1 MDIKSASKA
10 HNAPDLKIDDRQLTT
25 EYYEPAAILPST
37 NAVPPTLG
45 GAAPS
50 PKGSNGTPEDV
61 SAASPHHQTSPA
73 ATRFPNG
80 HGAADDHSFYES
92 RTTGGGGATPSR
104 GSASCRSRDRDRDR
118 PPYTNGPTYQDSR
131 QSARHGRSSG
141 QPAGGGGASS
151 GGGGGAGGGGGG
163 GIGGQGGGAGTA
175 TTAGAVPT
183 AAQSTTAGSQPW
195 GYDGTNRYSSST
207 SQSDTG
213 YSTTPSDNSDR
224 RSSDQSSKK
233 TKTKSRSGSRSPS
246 PTPSTSSRSPSRS
259 RSRSTSSSASS
270 SSSASTAAGSG
281 AVVSS
286 SAAPTTSSAHS
297 HQHHHHH
304 HHHATATP
312 TSTEG
317 GGTTTG
323 DRRPLAICVRNLP
336 ARSSDTSLKDGLYHE
351 YKKHGKVTWVKVVG
365 QDADRYAVVCFK
377 KAEDVDK
384 ALEVSYD
391 KLFFGCKIEVAPYTG
406 CYDVDDNDARS
417 YEADVDEYHP
427 KATRTLFIG
436 NLEKDVTASELR
448 KHFDQFGEII
458 EIDIKKQGAAGS
470 YAFCQYADIASVVRA
485 IRKMDGEHLG
495 NNRVKLGFGKSMPYS
510 CVWVDGVGEGVTE
523 KYLRIQFEPYG
534 AISKIHVDRD
544 RGQALVFYE
553 QVLSAQA
560 AVNKMRGHLLKN
572 GGRVQVDFASRECQ
586 EAFFERLEKQVG
598 GVLVVDGRTTVGV
611 GSVFDDAVVVTGGR
625 TSRSF
630 EATVA
635 VTRYSRYE
643 SSSSRP
649 RTSSYG
655 GSRSAPASAAA
666 GHQSPS
672 AVSVVGVV
680 GSATPRSSERSSR
693 GGTGRRCFDYYAAAA
708 VGDDYAPLDR
718 HLFRSYDE
726 YSQASSA
733 SHDDLYD
740 HEYGF
745 VHDSP
750 THLDSVMTF
759 APPEIRNLQKERVH
773 LLEQL
778 EECPSSGDELISPK
792 KRLKLDLLD
801 SAMTSDVIIEAN
813 RDHRKVTEV
822 RRLSDTPSALSKLSS
837 HHSRRP
843 SADSSSSSSKHSRHD
858 GDRYVTCKRR
868 KTQAPS
874 TGSSNHHHH
883 SYVSSTTSTSAVD
896 HHNTATSGSEAGG
909 SRPGTPLC
917 DERPENCSSIMQV
930 EPPRRTTREREGP
943 ISLPLPKFASQIM
956 SRGGWISSISAATK
970 QQQQT
975 VTCISTNPQSHHQHP
990 HSTTVPAPLSSPP
1003 GRSNAAPRPPSP
1015 AHLHV
1020 VPPPASPPPRRPS
1033 SGGTSS
1039 DSDGAASP
1047 PSPSL
1052 EERIR
1057 SLDEKYERWSGS
1069 RVASG
1074 NNGTVTGDL
1083 EACLE
1088 RFRQRHKLLD
1098 LDLKEIQPS
1107 EIVKSVLAKRS
1118 VFDEDLKRLENVNE
1132 KYEPRDFGL
1141 FTNRLTGGGGTTT
1154 CTSIT
1159 ASTTDSSTT
1168 STPSVALKLSTLV
1181 GGLPA
1186 GQVTTAT
1193 VATASTVLATGQQ
1206 TPPQGVMSPRATPGS
1221 SLPAPAAKGLQYPFP
1236 THPPLLIAPAP
1247 PPMPPQPISATP
1259 ISTATPTIV
1268 TIPPIASNVV
1278 TTQTTLSTA
1287 PTTVAGTFYFPGEI
1301 RLKPC
1306 PAAATSAPMPAPV
1319 NRTSSTEKPPTN
1331 IPLTSAEVNR
1341 AVRETKSSDKVTSRR
1356 DSGNGSSPRGAGEI
1370 AKRRNSDSARRAEP
1384 TESAA
1389 AERERAQSEE
1399 RKKERLEKI
1408 RMENEKLEKERLERE
1423 RAERE
1428 KQEKERAEK
1437 ERLEK
1442 ERLEREHELE
1452 KQRLEKETLEKQRL
1466 EKERIEQ
1473 ARLEKERIEKQRQE
1487 NERLEKDRIEKE
1499 RIEKERVE
1507 RERIEKERKEKK
1519 EREEKERRD
1528 REEQSRQE
1536 KELREKE
1543 ELEKREK
1550 EERDRRERQDEEAKA
1565 AAKERQEKERRHKE
1579 DNQDNKRKDDHSK
1592 HSDSSSR
1599 HKENSLDKHT
1609 KDSTTS
1615 NTTLHSHGGDK
1626 VKHHFE
1632 KERSKESI
1640 KENRDNN
1647 VHEKHRSE
1655 GNNRGIIE
1663 SRHMSI
1669 ELDKSRL
1676 SYETKDNSKRKERNN
1691 SLPASLGSKRRLSV
1705 HESVESIEENKKI
1718 KLSHE
1723 HKKVCERRDSKDST
1737 RSEDKSKSKHKNNV
1751 NKTHDKSRDEEKR
1764 KDKDKEREER
1774 HKKHK
1779 QEKQKSKSK
1788 SREKDTTMAI
1798 ATARE
1803 SPNTLNSPI
1812 TDKDFMARLDLRSNE
1827 DIEKQKREAKE
1838 KQHIEDKEIKD
1849 DKQKKPCE
1857 KHNPDKPKNRSLE
1870 EPKTEDKKKKE
1881 RLKSESESDE
1891 PRKHS
1896 IFDIVDD
1903 EPAYIS
1909 MYDKVKARSCK
1920 NMAKQEEEKRQEKIK
1935 AKFSQLKQ
1943 SRAKREEKKRSTSWD
1958 EDSDSERDHTE
1969 VKMKRCQKMLIDSS
1983 DDESQE
1989 RKHAKKKEIYTDSDS
2004 SAVMKHIKQEPI
2016 DTSEDEI
2023 KDKNKHLALKNI
2035 KSTIAG
2041 DTSEDECNKKK
2052 IQIKTE
2058 LFSDAENTEI
2068 HEMSDDKLHLTKIKD
2083 EMERLIKKERRNS
2096 KHQEAVKINESNST
2110 TVVNFVDKNI
2120 PEEREKFNYRHSF
2133 VDNTSDEEMHEAAKK
2148 EKAERREKKH
2158 KKKQKK
2164 QKHLLSGDETKI
2176 DAIEGCHMEE
2186 KTKHHERK
2194 KEHAKK
2200 EKRRDKTR
2208 EGKEK
2213 SKKSKKNKDQKSDG
2227 KREGKMENIFGS
2239 LSEDSE
2245 NGTKDHEH
2253 EEQKQQLENFL
2264 TEETAPIPTICTSEP
2279 DKERELKTKEKEERE
2294 REREEHKRRKEKKR
2308 REKERRLKEAQAAA
2322 EAISN
2327 ENSMDFADMGKQLE
2341 ANMMQ
2346 DESLDAPETKT
2357 PEDNNCDVSRD
2368 NSFSFT
2374 GLSDVSEHKND
2385 KEDRKEGKE
2394 KKKKRK
2400 KSKDERGKHHHHHH
2414 HDKNKSKS
2422 TEINKEASSPTIE
2435 VPVAEVEPEESK
2447 NISQHPSLPTLD
2459 EPCPIE
2465 NKSAVADLTCIS
2477 PIPKEVPLISP
2488 IPKTPTTSKEKK
2500 REKLIPGFGTEID
2513 EKLHESAVKSISEEF
2528 EPVIKKEELKEEELQ
2543 VESQKIAEEKPRV
2556 IISQEETEDAVAAL
2570 LGESFGDG
2578 QYNEEM
2584 PTPTDQPNPLVEES
2598 IVQDDEEMRQAVQS
2612 LSATAG
2618 DLDVKPDTPQSEHE
2632 LQIDTDTEEQD
2643 EVAKYEPKTP
2653 DIPEQAAVEFYPT
2666 RSESEKVP
2674 TIQTPIVIKTT
2685 ASIVAAPTSPPSLTP
2700 IKSAVEAKKTLELET
2715 RKSIELE
2722 TRKSIELESKSLP
2735 VLPEQKQVSVISQS
2749 WSLEKKLDMAESA
2762 LIKLDNRQPV
2772 EPTKAP
2778 PLRQYPGPTLLKMSE
2793 PAVYKNLAKPE
2804 LPTLTPVV
2812 DPTKMIQTNACKSP
2826 TTSQM
2831 HNLPARSPV
2840 QSSKPPMS
2848 SHDPT
2853 APPKIT
2859 TGLIH
2864 NRLPITPVMASKPMQ
2879 ATTVILQQSKLSHTL
2894 DPPKLVPTSER
2905 PRMVFQASPQ
2915 QFANFAP
2922 GQPRMMIQGN
2932 IRHLPPQGLLVPTR
2946 QINPQTFSYLSH
2958 SNFNLPPVIKDS
2970 PSTIPPQDKSHIE
2983 MKVPPLSIM
2992 STQPSTHVPL
3002 HLPLMVPKE
3011 QCSKPP
3017 TPTLSS
3023 PRLTTSTPSPK
3034 SYKAASP
3041 SPRPVSVPSSPVL
3054 PAVSP
3059 KPASL
3064 TPCQSP
3070 KISATAVPT
3079 PVSTVE
3085 SSQSDKA
3092 ELIAS
3097 KADLTPIKPDVTTS
3111 KQEVVSSKVEMPLS
3125 PPPKSEPAPVDIVS
3139 TPEPSNIA
3147 EAQTPETVA
3156 KVLPSEQS
3164 SVIVSALVPKEE
3176 ESKVDALKEEVKE
3189 EPPKKLA
3196 IEKVTEELNMSLKKE
3211 LPEVKNE
3218 PIEEKQEEKPKTELT
3233 VEPKEEQ
3240 CGPEADKE
3248 ENIKDSNSDK
3258 ENAPVEK
3265 LDEEKTETESII
3277 SDISKE
3283 RSSADI
3289 LAKDDPL
3296 DTKEDSDY
3304 WSAKEVNIDS
3314 VIKTLCSADELSDHS
3329 EGEAGGKDE
3338 WIENNSKVE
3347 ETAKPEVTNEKEE
3360 GTSEKKEVTLEMKS
3374 DETDN
3379 MDESAEAEEG
3389 IQKEVNEVTP
3399 LRSGST
3405 RGRGGR
3411 GRRGK
3416 ATALRGGVVDRGGI
3430 QTRRGK
3436 LKELA
3441 VATIP
3446 AKRGRGGRP
3455 RAVDRKSSKTE
3466 SDNASS
3472 TDVYEFRDES
3482 DDANK
3487 EQRPRLILT
3496 IKSPAV
3502 SSSCSAQT
3510 TAVVKEVT
3518 KDGAKEIVKEVP
3530 PPPKELSTPP
3540 KAEAKED
3547 FVPPTPTNTRK
3558 SRRLQEKDTSR
3569 NAVDDT
3575 IDDVVKNTTVQTR
3588 SSSNQRRATRQGA
3601 APKQITAPQSE
3612 TPRKS
3617 PRGRKTRRGSE
3628 ATETSSS
3635 EETAKEEVKPTI
3647 PTPPPVTQSKDP
3659 EPTKQPQP
3667 VAESD
3672 IPKPSEMPPKEK
3684 PLESLKAAMLRRIKG
3699 EMAAKTQQHEPT
3711 NLIDPVTGELIPMR
3725 ECEEGRY
3732 IPLPGTVPPQE
3743 EKTEHSKLAA
3753 PTSGVMDVVTTSL
3766 TSSTTTPVVT
3776 SPVTPVITSPS
3787 VTSTCEPPKPPTSV
3801 IAQAQPITVVHQV
3814 KPPTLKAHVL
3824 SSQVAQAAVI
3834 QPQVPVQAKVAPVQ
3848 VSVSIVSS
3856 VPQPP
3861 IVTVPPKLVP
3871 PTTPSK
3877 PMITT
3882 MVSRPIPSPV
3892 VAKTVPSMPIAKTS
3906 APMVISKITTPIITT
3921 KATTP
3926 MVTRTVTP
3934 INQHL
3939 TVNTSLT
3946 MGMISP
3952 SNLSPRPNVPMS
3964 VASKP
3969 MPKQVVKPPVLSPV
3983 LGLQKQPQPI
3993 IQQGKQQ
4000 PMVTQ
4005 AMVNTQLAHM
4015 KQQSQQQPVL
4025 KQQVIMGKAPIVKP
4039 VHSLHQGQILTGAVP
4054 SPQSPLGAASR
4065 IIPAPIGGAKGMM
4078 EPPKVDVSM
4087 ANIMLGQRPKLSPQA
4102 PQQRLAGMPLPGYEP
4117 SLHGERSL
4125 LNRSRSPPPAHQN
4138 SPSPKGEAVAHFSP
4152 GPLRPPPDLNP
4163 AHYMHPTHVMQY
4175 QQYLRQQQL
4184 HLTRTGIEKLG
4195 DGQEGEEAPVTSP
4208 PLELR
4213 RPGSV
4218 GLALTSRAAAVPH
4231 SLHSPH
4237 DRATDSPQIAQVYNA
4252 PALHP
4257 GAAVAARGVPPPTA
4271 TVAPFTRYYD
4281 GGEPPPAHRPLT
4293 SHAAGLAGIGPPPH
4307 PQLSIE
4313 RPLPS
4318 HHLGAAG
4325 NLMGAVARHA
4335 PSTADAPTTQ
4345 RGLQAATPPHASQVP
4360 PQAESLF
4367 MLLKQYPCMWQGL
4380 LALKN
4385 DQAAVQMYFV
4395 SGNNDVAKCSLPKN
4409 IDGSTPPLRIFQRM
4423 RLEPPQVEG
4432 VARKMQMENEHC
4444 MLLALPCGHDHMDVL
4459 KQSRNLTSGFI
4470 TYLQQKQAAGI
4481 INVAAPGTTQ
4491 PPAYVVHIF
4500 PTCDFVN
4507 ENLRRIAPSLLE
4519 RVADIAHL
4527 LIVITTV

>member
-1 MDIKSASKA
+1 
-10 HNAPDLKIDDRQLTT
+10 
-25 EYYEPAAILPST
+25 
-37 NAVPPTLG
+37 
-45 GAAPS
+45 
-50 PKGSNGTPEDV
+50 
-61 SAASPHHQTSPA
+61 
-73 ATRFPNG
+73 
-80 HGAADDHSFYES
+80 
-92 RTTGGGGATPSR
+92 
-104 GSASCRSRDRDRDR
+104 
-118 PPYTNGPTYQDSR
+118 
-131 QSARHGRSSG
+131 
-141 QPAGGGGASS
+141 
-151 GGGGGAGGGGGG
+151 
-163 GIGGQGGGAGTA
+163 
-175 TTAGAVPT
+175 
-183 AAQSTTAGSQPW
+183 
-195 GYDGTNRYSSST
+195 
-207 SQSDTG
+207 
-213 YSTTPSDNSDR
+213 
-224 RSSDQSSKK
+224 
-233 TKTKSRSGSRSPS
+233 
-246 PTPSTSSRSPSRS
+246 
-259 RSRSTSSSASS
+259 
-270 SSSASTAAGSG
+270 
-281 AVVSS
+281 
-286 SAAPTTSSAHS
+286 
-297 HQHHHHH
+297 
-304 HHHATATP
+304 
-312 TSTEG
+312 
-317 GGTTTG
+317 
-323 DRRPLAICVRNLP
+323 
-336 ARSSDTSLKDGLYHE
+336 
-351 YKKHGKVTWVKVVG
+351 
-365 QDADRYAVVCFK
+365 
-377 KAEDVDK
+377 
-384 ALEVSYD
+384 
-391 KLFFGCKIEVAPYTG
+391 
-406 CYDVDDNDARS
+406 
-417 YEADVDEYHP
+417 
-427 KATRTLFIG
+427 
-436 NLEKDVTASELR
+436 
-448 KHFDQFGEII
+448 
-458 EIDIKKQGAAGS
+458 
-470 YAFCQYADIASVVRA
+470 
-485 IRKMDGEHLG
+485 MDGEHLG

-586 EAFFERLEKQVG
+586 EAFFERLEKQGG
-598 GVLVVDGRTTVGV
+598 GVLVVDGRTAVGV

-655 GSRSAPASAAA
+655 GSRSAPASASA

-693 GGTGRRCFDYYAAAA
+693 GGAGRRCFDYYAAAA
-708 VGDDYAPLDR
+708 VADEYAPLDR

-883 SYVSSTTSTSAVD
+883 SYVSSTTSTTAVD

-917 DERPENCSSIMQV
+917 DERPENCSSTMQV

-956 SRGGWISSISAATK
+956 SRGGWITSISAATK

-1141 FTNRLTGGGGTTT
+1141 FTNRLTGGGGTTA
-1154 CTSIT
+1154 CTSTT
-1159 ASTTDSSTT
+1159 ASTTDSTT
-1168 STPSVALKLSTLV
+1168 STSSGAVLKLSTLV

-1186 GQVTTAT
+1186 GQPTTAT
-1193 VATASTVLATGQQ
+1193 VATAATVLATGQQ

-1268 TIPPIASNVV
+1268 TILPIAPSVA
-1278 TTQTTLSTA
+1278 TTQTTLTTA
-1287 PTTVAGTFYFPGEI
+1287 PTTVAGET

-1306 PAAATSAPMPAPV
+1306 PAAATTSTPMPAPV
-1319 NRTSSTEKPPTN
+1319 NRTASTEKPPTN
-1331 IPLTSAEVNR
+1331 IPPTSAEVNR

-1356 DSGNGSSPRGAGEI
+1356 DSGSGSSPRGAGEI
-1370 AKRRNSDSARRAEP
+1370 ARRRNSDSTRRAEP
-1384 TESAA
+1384 TESSAA

-1408 RMENEKLEKERLERE
+1408 RMENEKLEKERLDRE

-1452 KQRLEKETLEKQRL
+1452 KQRLEKEMLEKERL

-1473 ARLEKERIEKQRQE
+1473 ERLEKERIEKQRQE
-1487 NERLEKDRIEKE
+1487 NERLEKERMEKE
-1499 RIEKERVE
+1499 RIEKEKI
-1507 RERIEKERKEKK
+1507 ERIEKERKDKK
-1519 EREEKERRD
+1519 EREEKER
-1528 REEQSRQE
+1528 QE
-1536 KELREKE
+1536 KEERELREKE
-1543 ELEKREK
+1543 ELERREK
-1550 EERDRRERQDEEAKA
+1550 EDKDRRERQEEEAKVT
-1565 AAKERQEKERRHKE
+1565 AKEKERRHKE

-1609 KDSTTS
+1609 KDSTTT
-1615 NTTLHSHGGDK
+1615 NTTLHSHGGEK

-1655 GNNRGIIE
+1655 GNNRGVIE

-1676 SYETKDNSKRKERNN
+1676 PYETKDNSRRKERNN
-1691 SLPASLGSKRRLSV
+1691 SLPASLGSKRRLSM
-1705 HESVESIEENKKI
+1705 HETVESIEESKKI

-1723 HKKVCERRDSKDST
+1723 HKKVCERRESKDST
-1737 RSEDKSKSKHKNNV
+1737 RSEEKSKSKHKNNV
-1751 NKTHDKSRDEEKR
+1751 NKTHDKPRDEEKR
-1764 KDKDKEREER
+1764 KEKDKEREER

-1779 QEKQKSKSK
+1779 QEKQKTKSK
-1788 SREKDTTMAI
+1788 SREKDTTI
-1798 ATARE
+1798 TSATSRE
-1803 SPNTLNSPI
+1803 SPNLLASPI

-1827 DIEKQKREAKE
+1827 DIEKQKRDAKE
-1838 KQHIEDKEIKD
+1838 KQHSEDKEIKD

-1857 KHNPDKPKNRSLE
+1857 KHNPDKPKNRCPE
-1870 EPKTEDKKKKE
+1870 EPKCEEKRKKE
-1881 RLKSESESDE
+1881 RLKSGSESDE

-1969 VKMKRCQKMLIDSS
+1969 VKIKRCQKMLIDSS

-2004 SAVMKHIKQEPI
+2004 SIVMKHIKQEPL

-2023 KDKNKHLALKNI
+2023 KDKNKHLTLKNM
-2035 KSTIAG
+2035 KSRITG

-2052 IQIKTE
+2052 VQIKTE
-2058 LFSDAENTEI
+2058 LFSDTENPEV
-2068 HEMSDDKLHLTKIKD
+2068 HDMSDDKLQLTKLKD

-2096 KHQEAVKINESNST
+2096 KHQEAVKINETNST
-2110 TVVNFVDKNI
+2110 TVVNFVDKDI
-2120 PEEREKFNYRHSF
+2120 LPEEREKFNYRHSF
-2133 VDNTSDEEMHEAAKK
+2133 VDNTSDEETHEAVKK

-2164 QKHLLSGDETKI
+2164 QKHLLSGDEAKI
-2176 DAIEGCHMEE
+2176 DAIEACQLEE

-2200 EKRRDKTR
+2200 EKRRDKPR

-2213 SKKSKKNKDQKSDG
+2213 SKKSKKNKDQKADA
-2227 KREGKMENIFGS
+2227 KRDGKMENIFGS

-2253 EEQKQQLENFL
+2253 EEQKHPLENFQL
-2264 TEETAPIPTICTSEP
+2264 TEEPAPIPKIGTSEP
-2279 DKERELKTKEKEERE
+2279 EKEREFKTKDKEERE

-2308 REKERRLKEAQAAA
+2308 RQKERRLIVAHLDA
-2322 EAISN
+2322 E

-2346 DESLDAPETKT
+2346 DESLDAAETKT

-2385 KEDRKEGKE
+2385 KEHRKEAKE

-2414 HDKNKSKS
+2414 HDKNKTKP
-2422 TEINKEASSPTIE
+2422 TEIKKEASSPTTE
-2435 VPVAEVEPEESK
+2435 VPVVVGVEPDESK
-2447 NISQHPSLPTLD
+2447 NTSQHPSLPTLD
-2459 EPCPIE
+2459 EPCPVE
-2465 NKSAVADLTCIS
+2465 NKSPVADLTCVS

-2500 REKLIPGFGTEID
+2500 REKFIPGFGTEID

-2528 EPVIKKEELKEEELQ
+2528 EPVLKKEEIKEEELQ

-2584 PTPTDQPNPLVEES
+2584 PTPTDPPIPLVEES

-2612 LSATAG
+2612 LSATAA

-2632 LQIDTDTEEQD
+2632 LQIDTDSEEQD

-2653 DIPEQAAVEFYPT
+2653 DISEQAPVKFYPT

-2700 IKSAVEAKKTLELET
+2700 IKSAVEAKKTIELET
-2715 RKSIELE
+2715 RKPIGLE
-2722 TRKSIELESKSLP
+2722 ARKSIELESKSLP

-2749 WSLEKKLDMAESA
+2749 WSLEKKLDIGESA
-2762 LIKLDNRQPV
+2762 LIKLDNRQSV
-2772 EPTKAP
+2772 EPSKAP
-2778 PLRQYPGPTLLKMSE
+2778 PLRQYPGPTLLKISE
-2793 PAVYKNLAKPE
+2793 PAVYKTLTKPE
-2804 LPTLTPVV
+2804 LPTLAPVV
-2812 DPTKMIQTNACKSP
+2812 DPTKIIQTNACKSP

-2831 HNLPARSPV
+2831 HNLPARPPV

-2848 SHDPT
+2848 LHDPT
-2853 APPKIT
+2853 VPPKIT

-2879 ATTVILQQSKLSHTL
+2879 ATTVILQQSKIPHTL

-2915 QFANFAP
+2915 QFTNFAP

-2946 QINPQTFSYLSH
+2946 QINPQTFSYLGH

-2970 PSTIPPQDKSHIE
+2970 PSATVPAQDKSQIE
-2983 MKVPPLSIM
+2983 MKVPPLSIV

-3070 KISATAVPT
+3070 KISATAVPM

-3092 ELIAS
+3092 ELISS
-3097 KADLTPIKPDVTTS
+3097 KADLA
-3111 KQEVVSSKVEMPLS
+3111 SSKPEVATPKQDVVPSKVDMPVAS
-3125 PPPKSEPAPVDIVS
+3125 PPKPELAPAEIVS
-3139 TPEPSNIA
+3139 TPEQSTIIQTAEIGPKVPPS
-3147 EAQTPETVA
+3147 V
-3156 KVLPSEQS
+3156 QS
-3164 SVIVSALVPKEE
+3164 SVIISAMVSKEE
-3176 ESKVDALKEEVKE
+3176 EPKADALKEEVKE
-3189 EPPKKLA
+3189 ETPKKLA
-3196 IEKVTEELNMSLKKE
+3196 IEKVTDELNMSLKKE
-3211 LPEVKNE
+3211 LPEVKDE
-3218 PIEEKQEEKPKTELT
+3218 PIEEKQEEKPKIELK
-3233 VEPKEEQ
+3233 VESKEEP
-3240 CGPEADKE
+3240 CGPAGDKE

-3258 ENAPVEK
+3258 ENAPAEK
-3265 LDEEKTETESII
+3265 LDEEKTETESIV

-3329 EGEAGGKDE
+3329 EGEAGGKDD
-3338 WIENNSKVE
+3338 WTENNRKME
-3347 ETAKPEVTNEKEE
+3347 ETVKPEVTSEKEE
-3360 GTSEKKEVTLEMKS
+3360 VTPEKKKVSLEAKG

-3379 MDESAEAEEG
+3379 MDENVEAEEDT
-3389 IQKEVNEVTP
+3389 QKEVNEVTTP

-3416 ATALRGGVVDRGGI
+3416 ATAIRGGVVDRGGI

-3441 VATIP
+3441 IATTP
-3446 AKRGRGGRP
+3446 TKRGRGGRP
-3455 RAVDRKSSKTE
+3455 RTLDRKSSKTE

-3530 PPPKELSTPP
+3530 SPPKELSTPP
-3540 KAEAKED
+3540 KTETKED

-3601 APKQITAPQSE
+3601 APKQITASQPE

-3635 EETAKEEVKPTI
+3635 EETTKEEVKPTI
-3647 PTPPPVTQSKDP
+3647 PTPPPAAQPKEP
-3659 EPTKQPQP
+3659 EPTKEPQP
-3667 VAESD
+3667 VLDTE
-3672 IPKPSEMPPKEK
+3672 IPKPPEVPPKEK

-3699 EMAAKTQQHEPT
+3699 EMAAKSQQHEPT

-3743 EKTEHSKLAA
+3743 EKKLPAEPPKPAA
-3753 PTSGVMDVVTTSL
+3753 PTSGVADVVTTSL
-3766 TSSTTTPVVT
+3766 TATTTTPVAT
-3776 SPVTPVITSPS
+3776 TPAAPVIISTS
-3787 VTSTCEPPKPPTSV
+3787 VTSACEPPKPATSV
-3801 IAQAQPITVVHQV
+3801 IAQPQQITVVQQV

-3834 QPQVPVQAKVAPVQ
+3834 QPQIPVQSKVAPIQ
-3848 VSVSIVSS
+3848 VSVPVVSS
-3856 VPQPP
+3856 VPQQPP
-3861 IVTVPPKLVP
+3861 IVTVPPKLVL

-3877 PMITT
+3877 PVITT

-3892 VAKTVPSMPIAKTS
+3892 VAKAVPSMPIAKTS
-3906 APMVISKITTPIITT
+3906 APIVISKITTPIITT

-3952 SNLSPRPNVPMS
+3952 SNLSPRPNIPMS

-4015 KQQSQQQPVL
+4015 KQQSQQQPLL
-4025 KQQVIMGKAPIVKP
+4025 KQQQVIMSKAPIVKP
-4039 VHSLHQGQILTGAVP
+4039 VHPLHQGQILTGAVP
-4054 SPQSPLGAASR
+4054 SPQSPLGAAPR

-4117 SLHGERSL
+4117 SL
-4125 LNRSRSPPPAHQN
+4125 
-4138 SPSPKGEAVAHFSP
+4138 GEAVAHFSP

-4257 GAAVAARGVPPPTA
+4257 AAAVAARGVPPPTA

-4293 SHAAGLAGIGPPPH
+4293 SHAAGLAGLGPPPH

-4335 PSTADAPTTQ
+4335 PTTADAPATQ

-4367 MLLKQYPCMWQGL
+4367 MLLKHYPCMWQGL

-4385 DQAAVQMYFV
+4385 DQAAVQMYLV
-4395 SGNNDVAKCSLPKN
+4395 SGNDDVAKCSLPKN

>member
-1 MDIKSASKA
+1 
-10 HNAPDLKIDDRQLTT
+10 
-25 EYYEPAAILPST
+25 
-37 NAVPPTLG
+37 
-45 GAAPS
+45 
-50 PKGSNGTPEDV
+50 
-61 SAASPHHQTSPA
+61 
-73 ATRFPNG
+73 
-80 HGAADDHSFYES
+80 
-92 RTTGGGGATPSR
+92 
-104 GSASCRSRDRDRDR
+104 
-118 PPYTNGPTYQDSR
+118 
-131 QSARHGRSSG
+131 
-141 QPAGGGGASS
+141 
-151 GGGGGAGGGGGG
+151 
-163 GIGGQGGGAGTA
+163 
-175 TTAGAVPT
+175 
-183 AAQSTTAGSQPW
+183 
-195 GYDGTNRYSSST
+195 
-207 SQSDTG
+207 
-213 YSTTPSDNSDR
+213 
-224 RSSDQSSKK
+224 
-233 TKTKSRSGSRSPS
+233 
-246 PTPSTSSRSPSRS
+246 
-259 RSRSTSSSASS
+259 
-270 SSSASTAAGSG
+270 
-281 AVVSS
+281 
-286 SAAPTTSSAHS
+286 
-297 HQHHHHH
+297 
-304 HHHATATP
+304 
-312 TSTEG
+312 
-317 GGTTTG
+317 
-323 DRRPLAICVRNLP
+323 
-336 ARSSDTSLKDGLYHE
+336 
-351 YKKHGKVTWVKVVG
+351 
-365 QDADRYAVVCFK
+365 
-377 KAEDVDK
+377 
-384 ALEVSYD
+384 
-391 KLFFGCKIEVAPYTG
+391 
-406 CYDVDDNDARS
+406 
-417 YEADVDEYHP
+417 
-427 KATRTLFIG
+427 
-436 NLEKDVTASELR
+436 
-448 KHFDQFGEII
+448 
-458 EIDIKKQGAAGS
+458 
-470 YAFCQYADIASVVRA
+470 
-485 IRKMDGEHLG
+485 MDGEHLG

-586 EAFFERLEKQVG
+586 EAFFERLEKQGG
-598 GVLVVDGRTTVGV
+598 GVVIVDGRTSVSV
-611 GSVFDDAVVVTGGR
+611 GSVFDEGVVVTGGR

-655 GSRSAPASAAA
+655 GTRSAPASSSA

-680 GSATPRSSERSSR
+680 GSATPRTSERPSR
-693 GGTGRRCFDYYAAAA
+693 GGTGRRCFDYYSAAA
-708 VGDDYAPLDR
+708 VADDYAPLDR

-750 THLDSVMTF
+750 THLDGVMTF

-792 KRLKLDLLD
+792 KRLKLDLLE

-868 KTQAPS
+868 KTQTPS
-874 TGSSNHHHH
+874 AGSSNHHHH
-883 SYVSSTTSTSAVD
+883 SYVSSTTSTTVVD
-896 HHNTATSGSEAGG
+896 HHNAATSGSEAGG

-917 DERPENCSSIMQV
+917 DERPENCSSTMQV

-943 ISLPLPKFASQIM
+943 ISLPLPKFAAQVI
-956 SRGGWISSISAATK
+956 SRGAWISSIAAATK

-975 VTCISTNPQSHHQHP
+975 VTCISTNPQPHHQHP

-1003 GRSNAAPRPPSP
+1003 GRSSSNPAPRPPSP
-1015 AHLHV
+1015 AHMHV

-1033 SGGTSS
+1033 SGTSS

-1069 RVASG
+1069 RVATG
-1074 NNGTVTGDL
+1074 NNGSATGGI

-1141 FTNRLTGGGGTTT
+1141 FSSRLTGGGSAGTIIS
-1154 CTSIT
+1154 TSTIS
-1159 ASTTDSSTT
+1159 STTDSTP
-1168 STPSVALKLSTLV
+1168 TPSVALKLSTLV
-1181 GGLPA
+1181 GALPA
-1186 GQVTTAT
+1186 GQPTTVT
-1193 VATASTVLATGQQ
+1193 VATAATVLATGQQ
-1206 TPPQGVMSPRATPGS
+1206 TPPHGVMSPRATPGS
-1221 SLPAPAAKGLQYPFP
+1221 NLPAPAAKGLQYPFP

-1247 PPMPPQPISATP
+1247 PPMPPQPISTTP
-1259 ISTATPTIV
+1259 ISTATPTIA
-1268 TIPPIASNVV
+1268 TIPSSVV
-1278 TTQTTLSTA
+1278 TTPTTLSIA
-1287 PTTVAGTFYFPGEI
+1287 PTTVAGDS

-1306 PAAATSAPMPAPV
+1306 SATATPKPAPV
-1319 NRTSSTEKPPTN
+1319 NRSASTEKPSAN
-1331 IPLTSAEVNR
+1331 IPPTSAEVNR

-1356 DSGNGSSPRGAGEI
+1356 DSGSSSSPRGAAEI
-1370 AKRRNSDSARRAEP
+1370 TRRRNSDSNRRAEP
-1384 TESAA
+1384 TESSS
-1389 AERERAQSEE
+1389 ERERAQSEE

-1408 RMENEKLEKERLERE
+1408 RIENEKLEKERLDRE
-1423 RAERE
+1423 SAEKE

-1442 ERLEREHELE
+1442 ERLERENELE
-1452 KQRLEKETLEKQRL
+1452 KQRLEKERL
-1466 EKERIEQ
+1466 EKERLDKERIEQ
-1473 ARLEKERIEKQRQE
+1473 ERLEKERIEKQRQE
-1487 NERLEKDRIEKE
+1487 TERLEKEQIEKERLEKE
-1499 RIEKERVE
+1499 RIE
-1507 RERIEKERKEKK
+1507 RERTEKERKERKDS
-1519 EREEKERRD
+1519 EEKERRE
-1528 REEQSRQE
+1528 REEQARQD
-1536 KELREKE
+1536 KEERERREKE
-1543 ELEKREK
+1543 ELERREK
-1550 EERDRRERQDEEAKA
+1550 EDRERRERQEEEAKA
-1565 AAKERQEKERRHKE
+1565 TAKERHEKERRHKE
-1579 DNQDNKRKDDHSK
+1579 DNQDNKKKDDHSK

-1609 KDSTTS
+1609 KDSTT
-1615 NTTLHSHGGDK
+1615 LHSHSGDK

-1647 VHEKHRSE
+1647 VHEKQRSE
-1655 GNNRGIIE
+1655 VNNRGVIE

-1669 ELDKSRL
+1669 ELDKNRL
-1676 SYETKDNSKRKERNN
+1676 HYEIKDNSKRKERNN
-1691 SLPASLGSKRRLSV
+1691 SLPASLGSKRRLSA
-1705 HESVESIEENKKI
+1705 HESLENIEECKKL

-1723 HKKVCERRDSKDST
+1723 HKKVSERRDSKDST

-1751 NKTHDKSRDEEKR
+1751 NKSHEKSKDEEKR
-1764 KDKDKEREER
+1764 KEKDKEREER

-1779 QEKQKSKSK
+1779 QDKQKSKSK
-1788 SREKDTTMAI
+1788 SREKDTTVTI
-1798 ATARE
+1798 SSTRE
-1803 SPNTLNSPI
+1803 SPNTTTSPI
-1812 TDKDFMARLDLRSNE
+1812 TDKDFMAHLDLRSNE
-1827 DIEKQKREAKE
+1827 DIEKLKREVKE
-1838 KQHIEDKEIKD
+1838 KQHTEEKEIKD
-1849 DKQKKPCE
+1849 DKLKKSCE
-1857 KHNPDKPKNRSLE
+1857 KHNPDKPKSRSPE
-1870 EPKTEDKKKKE
+1870 EPTPEERKKKE
-1881 RLKSESESDE
+1881 RLKSGSESDE

-1896 IFDIVDD
+1896 IFDIVVD

-1958 EDSDSERDHTE
+1958 EDSDSEKDHTE
-1969 VKMKRCQKMLIDSS
+1969 VKMKRCPKMLIDSS
-1983 DDESQE
+1983 DDESQD
-1989 RKHAKKKEIYTDSDS
+1989 RRHTKKREIYTDSDS
-2004 SAVMKHIKQEPI
+2004 SVAMRHIKQEPI
-2016 DTSEDEI
+2016 DTSDDEI
-2023 KDKNKHLALKNI
+2023 KEKNKHLALKNI
-2035 KSTIAG
+2035 KSRISG
-2041 DTSEDECNKKK
+2041 DTSEDDCNRKKV
-2052 IQIKTE
+2052 QIKTE
-2058 LFSDAENTEI
+2058 LLSDTENTTTEVAD
-2068 HEMSDDKLHLTKIKD
+2068 EKAQLVKIKD

-2096 KHQEAVKINESNST
+2096 KHQEAVKINETNAT
-2110 TVVNFVDKNI
+2110 TVVSFADKNL
-2120 PEEREKFNYRHSF
+2120 PEEKPEQFSYRHSF
-2133 VDNTSDEEMHEAAKK
+2133 VDNTSDEEMHEAVKK

-2158 KKKQKK
+2158 KKRQKK
-2164 QKHLLSGDETKI
+2164 QKHLLSEDETKI
-2176 DAIEGCHMEE
+2176 DVAEGNQTDE
-2186 KTKHHERK
+2186 KTKLHERK
-2194 KEHAKK
+2194 KEHSKK

-2227 KREGKMENIFGS
+2227 KREAKMENIFGS

-2245 NGTKDHEH
+2245 NGTKEPEQ
-2253 EEQKQQLENFL
+2253 EEQKQLENFMD
-2264 TEETAPIPTICTSEP
+2264 EETAPRPTICISEAE
-2279 DKERELKTKEKEERE
+2279 KEREPKTQEKEERE

-2346 DESLDAPETKT
+2346 DESLDSAENKT
-2357 PEDNNCDVSRD
+2357 PEGIPDISRD
-2368 NSFSFT
+2368 NSFNFT
-2374 GLSDVSEHKND
+2374 GLNDVSEHRD
-2385 KEDRKEGKE
+2385 KEERKEGKE

-2414 HDKNKSKS
+2414 HDKNKTKPP
-2422 TEINKEASSPTIE
+2422 EVKKEASSPTTE
-2435 VPVAEVEPEESK
+2435 VPLVEVVPAEPK
-2447 NISQHPSLPTLD
+2447 NTPQHPSLPTLD
-2459 EPCPIE
+2459 EPSPVE
-2465 NKSAVADLTCIS
+2465 NESPASDFLCVS
-2477 PIPKEVPLISP
+2477 PIPREPPLISP
-2488 IPKTPTTSKEKK
+2488 IPSTPTTSKEKK
-2500 REKLIPGFGTEID
+2500 RDKLIPGFGTDID
-2513 EKLHESAVKSISEEF
+2513 EKLHESAVKSISKEF
-2528 EPVIKKEELKEEELQ
+2528 EPVVKKEEIKEEEPQ

-2570 LGESFGDG
+2570 LGESFGDE
-2578 QYNEEM
+2578 QYNEEI
-2584 PTPTDQPNPLVEES
+2584 PTPTDQPIPLVEES

-2612 LSATAG
+2612 LSATDG

-2653 DIPEQAAVEFYPT
+2653 EISQPTTLEFYPART
-2666 RSESEKVP
+2666 EPEKVP
-2674 TIQTPIVIKTT
+2674 TIQNPIVIKTT
-2685 ASIVAAPTSPPSLTP
+2685 ASIVAAPSSPPSLTP
-2700 IKSAVEAKKTLELET
+2700 IKSAVEAKKIIELEARKSIGLEA

-2722 TRKSIELESKSLP
+2722 ARKSIELESKSLP
-2735 VLPEQKQVSVISQS
+2735 VLPEHKQVPVVTQS
-2749 WSLEKKLDMAESA
+2749 WSMEKKIEMNDPTLLKIE
-2762 LIKLDNRQPV
+2762 NRPSI

-2778 PLRQYPGPTLLKMSE
+2778 PLRQYPGPTLLKLSE
-2793 PAVYKNLAKPE
+2793 PTVYKTITKPE

-2812 DPTKMIQTNACKSP
+2812 DPPKIIQTNVSKSP
-2826 TTSQM
+2826 TSSQM

-2840 QSSKPPMS
+2840 QSSKPSMS
-2848 SHDPT
+2848 LHDPNV
-2853 APPKIT
+2853 PSKIT
-2859 TGLIH
+2859 TGLVH

-2879 ATTVILQQSKLSHTL
+2879 ATTVILQQSKLPHTL

-2905 PRMVFQASPQ
+2905 PRMVFQASAQ

-2946 QINPQTFSYLSH
+2946 QINPQTFSYLSQP
-2958 SNFNLPPVIKDS
+2958 NFNMPPVIKDGS
-2970 PSTIPPQDKSHIE
+2970 SAVTPQDKPQME
-2983 MKVPPLSIM
+2983 MKVPPLSIVT
-2992 STQPSTHVPL
+2992 TQPSTHVPL
-3002 HLPLMVPKE
+3002 HLPPMVPKE
-3011 QCSKPP
+3011 HTSKPP

-3041 SPRPVSVPSSPVL
+3041 SPRPVNVPNSPIM

-3079 PVSTVE
+3079 PVSTAE
-3085 SSQSDKA
+3085 SSQSDKS
-3092 ELIAS
+3092 ELISSTAEIAS
-3097 KADLTPIKPDVTTS
+3097 SNLEIVNSKPEII
-3111 KQEVVSSKVEMPLS
+3111 QSKVELPPSSPLKPES
-3125 PPPKSEPAPVDIVS
+3125 APVEPVT
-3139 TPEPSNIA
+3139 TPEQPKIV
-3147 EAQTPETVA
+3147 EVQIPETVTKA
-3156 KVLPSEQS
+3156 PTSVPS
-3164 SVIVSALVPKEE
+3164 SVIMSPKAPKDEEPKAEAPKEE
-3176 ESKVDALKEEVKE
+3176 VTEL
-3189 EPPKKLA
+3189 PKKLA
-3196 IEKVTEELNMSLKKE
+3196 IEKVTDELNVSLRAE
-3211 LPEVKNE
+3211 IPEVKEE
-3218 PIEEKQEEKPKTELT
+3218 PMEVKPEEKPKIELK
-3233 VEPKEEQ
+3233 VEPNIEPKIEPKEEQ
-3240 CGPEADKE
+3240 PAMVPAKE
-3248 ENIKDSNSDK
+3248 EPIKDCHSDK
-3258 ENAPVEK
+3258 ENAPIEK
-3265 LDEEKTETESII
+3265 MDEEKTETESIV
-3277 SDISKE
+3277 SDVSKE
-3283 RSSADI
+3283 RLSADI
-3289 LAKDDPL
+3289 LTKDDPL

-3329 EGEAGGKDE
+3329 EGETAKDE
-3338 WIENNSKVE
+3338 WLNNSKVE
-3347 ETAKPEVTNEKEE
+3347 EPTKPEITDKKESEVTP
-3360 GTSEKKEVTLEMKS
+3360 EKKEVTLETKD
-3374 DETDN
+3374 DEAHN
-3379 MDESAEAEEG
+3379 IDESAEPEDST
-3389 IQKEVNEVTP
+3389 QKETNEVTTP
-3399 LRSGST
+3399 RSSNP

-3411 GRRGK
+3411 GRRGGK
-3416 ATALRGGVVDRGGI
+3416 TPTTRAATVERGGI

-3436 LKELA
+3436 LKEQV
-3441 VATIP
+3441 VATTP
-3446 AKRGRGGRP
+3446 VKRGRGGRP
-3455 RAVDRKSSKTE
+3455 RGGDRKTSKTE
-3466 SDNASS
+3466 SENAS

-3482 DDANK
+3482 DEANK

-3502 SSSCSAQT
+3502 SSSSGSQT
-3510 TAVVKEVT
+3510 TAIVKEVT

-3530 PPPKELSTPP
+3530 STTPPKEQVTPI
-3540 KAEAKED
+3540 KTESKED
-3547 FVPPTPTNTRK
+3547 FTPPTPTNTRK

-3569 NAVDDT
+3569 NAIDDT

-3588 SSSNQRRATRQGA
+3588 STSHQRRATRQQGA
-3601 APKQITAPQSE
+3601 ASKQVTVAPLPE

-3617 PRGRKTRRGSE
+3617 PRGRKARRGSE

-3635 EETAKEEVKPTI
+3635 EETTKEEVKRTI
-3647 PTPPPVTQSKDP
+3647 PTPPPPSPAPTAKDS
-3659 EPTKQPQP
+3659 EPTK
-3667 VAESD
+3667 ESPATTESE
-3672 IPKPSEMPPKEK
+3672 IPKPPEMPPKEK

-3699 EMAAKTQQHEPT
+3699 EMAAKNQQLQQHEPT

-3725 ECEEGRY
+3725 ECEEGKY
-3732 IPLPGTVPPQE
+3732 IPLPGSVPPQE
-3743 EKTEHSKLAA
+3743 EKKPL
-3753 PTSGVMDVVTTSL
+3753 V
-3766 TSSTTTPVVT
+3766 
-3776 SPVTPVITSPS
+3776 
-3787 VTSTCEPPKPPTSV
+3787 EPPKPPSSPISAVPDVITTSSTLTAITSPVVTTSMAPAITSTIVTTTYEALKPSTSV
-3801 IAQAQPITVVHQV
+3801 ISQPQQIAIVQQV

-3824 SSQVAQAAVI
+3824 SSQACQAAVI
-3834 QPQVPVQAKVAPVQ
+3834 QPQVSVQVKVAPIP
-3848 VSVSIVSS
+3848 VSVPIVSS

-3861 IVTVPPKLVP
+3861 VVTVAAKHVP
-3871 PTTPSK
+3871 MTTPSK
-3877 PMITT
+3877 PVITT
-3882 MVSRPIPSPV
+3882 VVSRPIPSPV
-3892 VAKTVPSMPIAKTS
+3892 VAKAAVPSMSITRTSSPI
-3906 APMVISKITTPIITT
+3906 VISKITTPIITT
-3921 KATTP
+3921 KPTTP
-3926 MVTRTVTP
+3926 MVTRTLTP

-3939 TVNTSLT
+3939 TVNTSMS

-3952 SNLSPRPNVPMS
+3952 SNLSPRPNVSMS

-3983 LGLQKQPQPI
+3983 LGLHKPAQPI

-4015 KQQSQQQPVL
+4015 KQQPQQQPIL
-4025 KQQVIMGKAPIVKP
+4025 KQQQVIMGKAPIVKS

-4054 SPQSPLGAASR
+4054 SPQSPLGAACR
-4065 IIPAPIGGAKGMM
+4065 IIPPPMGAAKGMM

-4087 ANIMLGQRPKLSPQA
+4087 ANIILGQRAKLSPQA

-4117 SLHGERSL
+4117 SLGE
-4125 LNRSRSPPPAHQN
+4125 P
-4138 SPSPKGEAVAHFSP
+4138 VAHFSP
-4152 GPLRPPPDLNP
+4152 GPLRPPPDLTP
-4163 AHYMHPTHVMQY
+4163 AHYIHPTHVMQY
-4175 QQYLRQQQL
+4175 QQYLRQQLQ
-4184 HLTRTGIEKLG
+4184 LTRTGIEKLG

-4252 PALHP
+4252 PALLP
-4257 GAAVAARGVPPPTA
+4257 GAAVAARGVPPPTP

-4293 SHAAGLAGIGPPPH
+4293 SHAAGLAGLGPPPH

-4325 NLMGAVARHA
+4325 NLLGAVARHA
-4335 PSTADAPTTQ
+4335 PSTADAPATQ

-4367 MLLKQYPCMWQGL
+4367 MLLKHYPCMWQGL

-4395 SGNNDVAKCSLPKN
+4395 SGNDDVAKCSLPKN
-4409 IDGSTPPLRIFQRM
+4409 MDGSTPPLRIFQRM
-4423 RLEPPQVEG
+4423 RLEPLQVEG

-4481 INVAAPGTTQ
+4481 VNVAAPGTTQ
-4491 PPAYVVHIF
+4491 PPAYVIHIF